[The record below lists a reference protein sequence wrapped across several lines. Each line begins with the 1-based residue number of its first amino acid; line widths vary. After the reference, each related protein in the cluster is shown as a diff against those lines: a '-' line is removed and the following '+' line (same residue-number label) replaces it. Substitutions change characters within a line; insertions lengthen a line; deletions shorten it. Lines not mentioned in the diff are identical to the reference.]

1 MLRFK
6 ASFLCWSLMAGLALP
21 VQAADMDNSERIF
34 QASFGVITAFGLKK
48 QIDADPNCQ
57 GQSFA
62 DFDLNQFLDAIPKD
76 FITKPGQRQGIASQ
90 FADYFQKL
98 EQIQLPSGKNIV
110 LTYQDVKKSPAVV
123 EYQQQQSADA
133 SAYCKKIYDISG
145 DIFQR
150 QIDSI
155 KQLVV
160 KK

>member
-1 MLRFK
+1 
-6 ASFLCWSLMAGLALP
+6 
-21 VQAADMDNSERIF
+21 
-34 QASFGVITAFGLKK
+34 
-48 QIDADPNCQ
+48 
-57 GQSFA
+57 
-62 DFDLNQFLDAIPKD
+62 
-76 FITKPGQRQGIASQ
+76 
-90 FADYFQKL
+90 
-98 EQIQLPSGKNIV
+98 V